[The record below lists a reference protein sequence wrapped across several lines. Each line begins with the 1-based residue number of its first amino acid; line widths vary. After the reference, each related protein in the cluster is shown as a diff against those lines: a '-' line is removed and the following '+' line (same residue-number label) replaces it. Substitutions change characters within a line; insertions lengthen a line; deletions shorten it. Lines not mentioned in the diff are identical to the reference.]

1 MIRLGSGAWR
11 PATAAFS
18 AAIIG
23 AGLAT
28 ILYSVIG

>member
-1 MIRLGSGAWR
+1 VG
-11 PATAAFS
+11 FS

-28 ILYSVIG
+28 VLYSVLNSSG